1 MAITD
6 YIKSVDLKNN
16 TQNILNRSIT
26 GKTFVADFKNNYWT
40 VKITTVPMTRTQL
53 HTEFGDF
60 FTTTTDSK
68 KEVNLLPILGTP
80 TAGRGP
86 AQGESD
92 VISMLWPRSVGDT
105 FVGVQGRVL
114 GGDPENDYVSGT
126 LYPGD
131 ILTFANHKKIYIVQE
146 AVPVGAL
153 SVTNVKF
160 LPPLVKDVGTHV
172 NVNFENVTMQVM
184 VESDITEL
192 KTNINGY
199 YTFSQTFREV
209 I

>member
-1 MAITD
+1 ME
-6 YIKSVDLKNN
+6 SLSGVNN
-16 TQNILNRSIT
+16 
-26 GKTFVADFKNNYWT
+26 AY
-40 VKITTVPMTRTQL
+40 
-53 HTEFGDF
+53 
-60 FTTTTDSK
+60 TDSK

-80 TAGRGP
+80 TIGRGP
-86 AQGESD
+86 AQGDSD

-160 LPPLVKDVGTHV
+160 LPPLVKDVGTGI